1 MFGGY
6 SQLWYFG
13 RGGRSFWRRD
23 FLFWFS
29 DLQLSASL
37 MFWSEN
43 YILWSQDKLAW
54 FAEPNDKA
62 ECSPF
67 LVELLPLFLRLV
79 LEWKTIV
86 TKLIVKDIYH
96 YRTMD
101 VEVFF
106 TQITEKDGYE
116 HFPSS
121 YSLKKVIV
129 ILYSPGLDENLL
141 IALSLIL
148 DGK

>member
-1 MFGGY
+1 
-6 SQLWYFG
+6 
-13 RGGRSFWRRD
+13 
-23 FLFWFS
+23 
-29 DLQLSASL
+29 

-67 LVELLPLFLRLV
+67 LVELLPLFSQIIFG
-79 LEWKTIV
+79 WKENNRNQTNSQTYIPFPY
-86 TKLIVKDIYH
+86 IGCGSFI
-96 YRTMD
+96 
-101 VEVFF
+101 

-116 HFPSS
+116 HCPSS
-121 YSLKKVIV
+121 FSMKKVI
-129 ILYSPGLDENLL
+129 LCSSGLDENLL